1 MKKFL
6 SLLLSLIMTISA
18 FASVTI
24 TAYAAEGA
32 YNTADKA
39 RDYTIGT
46 TINGTFAQ
54 NDKLDFIKLTLYE
67 SGIINFI
74 CEGTTSYNLIIYQE
88 NNLDEII
95 ESDSIQYNE
104 NLGKSYG
111 ENSYYLTSGTYYIKV
126 ITYNV
131 NSESYT
137 INTTFTSANESFP
150 ESIYSNN
157 NIIGKAN
164 EISLNTLY
172 NGILAANDETDFYK
186 FTVTSGKHTLYI
198 KSNYHIN
205 FSIYTLNGEKLYG
218 DSILQ
223 NKQTKYAEDNI
234 SISLSSGTYCLK
246 ISEFD
251 GTDLLYNFK
260 ISVPHTHKFEFS
272 RHISANYTN
281 KGYDEYICQCG
292 ATQKRNITNYKKLND
307 PVLKS
312 VKAIKKGHKIKVSWN
327 KVSNAS
333 GYQVCWYKD
342 KKCKKT
348 VAKKNINNANT
359 TTYSGKGFAKGKK
372 YYVRVRAYKNVNGSK
387 IYSKKSNIKSVKAK

>member
-205 FSIYTLNGEKLYG
+205 FQFIHLTEKNFTEIQYFK
-218 DSILQ
+218 I
-223 NKQTKYAEDNI
+223 NKQNMQKIIYLYLYLAEPI
-234 SISLSSGTYCLK
+234 ALK
-246 ISEFD
+246 
-251 GTDLLYNFK
+251 
-260 ISVPHTHKFEFS
+260 
-272 RHISANYTN
+272 SANLTEQIY
-281 KGYDEYICQCG
+281 YI
-292 ATQKRNITNYKKLND
+292 TLKFPYRIHINLNFL
-307 PVLKS
+307 V
-312 VKAIKKGHKIKVSWN
+312 I
-327 KVSNAS
+327 
-333 GYQVCWYKD
+333 
-342 KKCKKT
+342 
-348 VAKKNINNANT
+348 
-359 TTYSGKGFAKGKK
+359 
-372 YYVRVRAYKNVNGSK
+372 
-387 IYSKKSNIKSVKAK
+387 